1 MTRLLDQAAVLLGSG
16 WLVLAHGQSPAPAPP
31 PAPQAVQASIG
42 RVALA
47 SIANDHLQF
56 SIALSLLADRDVDLS
71 QIRIS
76 GLRLNGLPLFSA
88 PTPET
93 VHLTAHQA
101 AAMPHPLAINL
112 YFRDLDT
119 LQPVTDLLTQG
130 RATIEGTLSLAV
142 GLNLA
147 EKVFLKSNQGQV
159 VVPFRNEVALQFP
172 AGDGLRSAA
181 ESAVATANTIL
192 TTASADADS
201 ALGMIFSERRALNAH
216 YRDWV
221 LPVRTH
227 FELDDPK
234 GGHQSYVRTGM
245 GLRIGGNRI
254 IVLKQLIRPWEFD
267 PDLATKM
274 QQRHFQIPAS
284 GYDVSVGAFSEGRGQ
299 LRLVRLAKDDT
310 QTILAPQS
318 TGLPARTRVGRAD
331 SAGNLALLEITGT
344 AASVTSSADAP
355 TLDAGNSQVM
365 WNDLGVYRW
374 VSQGGGEGGGGR
386 TELLLLAAGRDGDAF
401 HLNTPLDEGAFGSP
415 LIGPAGIVGIIQSE
429 AGAIGV
435 AAALKALGL
444 GPIS

>member
-1 MTRLLDQAAVLLGSG
+1 MRTGFILVAAALTAAAQMPKS
-16 WLVLAHGQSPAPAPP
+16 AAAPST
-31 PAPQAVQASIG
+31 APQAVQASIG
-42 RVALA
+42 RVELA
-47 SIANDHLQF
+47 SIASDHLQF
-56 SIALSLLADRDVDLS
+56 SIALSLLADRDADLS

-119 LQPVTDLLTQG
+119 LQPVSDLLAQS

-159 VVPFRNEVALQFP
+159 VVPFHNEVALQFP
-172 AGDGLRSAA
+172 GGEGLRSAA
-181 ESAVATANTIL
+181 ESAVAAANSLL

-201 ALGMIFSERRALNAH
+201 ALGILFSERRALNAH
-216 YRDWV
+216 YRNWV
-221 LPVRTH
+221 VPVRTR
-227 FELDDPK
+227 FELDDPH
-234 GGHQSYVRTGM
+234 GGRHSYTSVGM

-254 IVLKQLIRPWEFD
+254 IVLKQLVRPWEFD
-267 PDLATKM
+267 AELATDV
-274 QQRHFQIPAS
+274 QQRHFQIPAA
-284 GYDVSVGAFSEGRGQ
+284 GYDVRAGEFSESRGQ
-299 LRLVRLAKDDT
+299 LKLVRVAKDEM
-310 QTILAPQS
+310 QTILVPQS
-318 TGLPARTRVGRAD
+318 AGLPARTRVGRAD
-331 SAGNLALLEITGT
+331 SAGNLALLEIVG
-344 AASVTSSADAP
+344 AADSDAAAAP
-355 TLDAGNSQVM
+355 DLDAANSQVM
-365 WNDLGVYRW
+365 WNDLGAFRW
-374 VSQGGGEGGGGR
+374 VGDGSGGR
-386 TELLLLAAGRDGDAF
+386 SELLLLAAGRDGDTF
-401 HLNTPLDEGAFGSP
+401 HLNTPLDAGAFGSP

-444 GPIS
+444 SPIS